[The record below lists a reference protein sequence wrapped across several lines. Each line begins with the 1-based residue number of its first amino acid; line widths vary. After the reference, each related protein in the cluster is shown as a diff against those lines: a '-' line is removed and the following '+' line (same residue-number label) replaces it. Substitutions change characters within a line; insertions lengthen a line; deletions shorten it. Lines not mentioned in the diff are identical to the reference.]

1 MPEEEFQG
9 EDEDLEEAEQ
19 EEDAEG
25 SGPEGDDRLVV
36 EGILFSSDRP
46 LQIVDIEGASGL
58 PRVKVRKALRR
69 LASDYRRRNTALEV
83 VKVGSRWTMQV
94 RREFTPSARTVAT
107 PEVDPRLLRTLALI
121 AYHQPVLQSDLQEM
135 LGPKVYDH
143 VRELSDLGL
152 VTARRKG
159 PTKELTTTQRFPE
172 YFGIASAKREDIKRF
187 LASQAGIELP
197 PEPVEGTD
205 ETPQEGTGEGPAG
218 EGPAGEAVDEGEKEE
233 APAGEAPP
241 PDGEGM

>member
-1 MPEEEFQG
+1 LPEDEFQG
-9 EDEDLEEAEQ
+9 EEEDLEDTEEEGVEATL
-19 EEDAEG
+19 
-25 SGPEGDDRLVV
+25 PEGDERLVV
-36 EGILFSSDRP
+36 EGVLFSSDRP
-46 LQIVDIEGASGL
+46 LQIVDIEGATGL
-58 PRVKVRKALRR
+58 PRVQVRRALRR

-94 RREFTPSARTVAT
+94 RREFTPAARSVAT

-121 AYHQPVLQSDLQEM
+121 AYHQPMLQSELQEM

-143 VRELSDLGL
+143 VRELADLGL

-172 YFGIASAKREDIKRF
+172 YFGIGSAKREDIKRF

-197 PEPVEGTD
+197 PETPGEAPAKQREG
-205 ETPQEGTGEGPAG
+205 EAEGPTTGA
-218 EGPAGEAVDEGEKEE
+218 AGEADEQEAPEGEAAPPEDEG
-233 APAGEAPP
+233 
-241 PDGEGM
+241 M

>member
-1 MPEEEFQG
+1 MPEEDIQDE
-9 EDEDLEEAEQ
+9 EEDLEGTAEDEGAEA
-19 EEDAEG
+19 A
-25 SGPEGDDRLVV
+25 GPEGDDRLVV
-36 EGILFSSDRP
+36 EGVLFSSDRP
-46 LQIVDIEGASGL
+46 LQIVDIEGATGL
-58 PRVKVRKALRR
+58 PRTQVRKALRR

-94 RREFTPSARTVAT
+94 RREFTPAARTVAT

-143 VRELSDLGL
+143 VRELTDLGL

-172 YFGIASAKREDIKRF
+172 YFGIGSAKREDIKRF

-197 PEPVEGTD
+197 A
-205 ETPQEGTGEGPAG
+205 ETPGEGPEASPEVPQEAPPEGQTG
-218 EGPAGEAVDEGEKEE
+218 EPVGEGEKED
-233 APAGEAPP
+233 APEGGAPQP
-241 PDGEGM
+241 EGEGM